1 MANIVAIVGRPN
13 VGKSTF
19 FNRMVGTRSAIM
31 DDVSGVTRDR
41 HYGFSEWTGKFFSVI
56 DTGGYVTGSD
66 DIFEEAIRDQVAL
79 AMDEATV
86 ILFIVDASTGVMPLD
101 KDFANILRKAKKPL
115 FVVVNKADTS
125 DKANMAGEFYSLG
138 LGEIYPVSAQNGSGT
153 GDLLD
158 EVVKHFSDEGI
169 EDPDAGVPKI
179 SILGR
184 PNVGKSSFVNVL
196 LGKQRSIVT
205 DIAGTTRD
213 AINSRYNAF
222 GKEFIITDTAGLRKK
237 AKVTE
242 DIEFYSVMRS
252 IRSLEDSDVC
262 IVMIDA
268 EHGLESQDMN
278 IIGLAHRNKKGI
290 VLLVNKWDLVEDKET
305 NTAKK
310 FEDSIREKL
319 APMHFIP
326 IIFISVL
333 EKQRIFKA
341 IEVAIEVY
349 DNRQRRVATSKLN
362 DTMLKEIEN
371 YPPPAIKG
379 KYVKIKY
386 VTQLPTHTPTFAFFC
401 NLPQYI
407 KEPYERY
414 LENKLRSHFNFEGVP
429 VKLVFRAK

>member
-19 FNRMVGTRSAIM
+19 FNRLVGTRNAIM
-31 DDVSGVTRDR
+31 DDISGVTRDR
-41 HYGFSEWTGKFFSVI
+41 HYGFSEWSGNYFSVI

-66 DIFEEAIRDQVAL
+66 DIFEEAIRDQVNL
-79 AMDEATV
+79 AIEEATV
-86 ILFIVDASTGVMPLD
+86 IIFMVDTVAGLTPLD
-101 KDFANILRKAKKPL
+101 EEFAEVLRKSNKPIFL
-115 FVVVNKADTS
+115 VANKADTGS
-125 DKANMAGEFYSLG
+125 KAQDASEFYSLG
-138 LGEIYPVSAQNGSGT
+138 MGEIHPISSQSGSGT

-158 EVVKHFSDEGI
+158 EVIKHFSDEGI
-169 EDPDAGVPKI
+169 EDPDAGIPKI

-196 LGKQRSIVT
+196 LGKERSIVT
-205 DIAGTTRD
+205 EIAGTTRD

-237 AKVTE
+237 AKVK
-242 DIEFYSVMRS
+242 DNIEFYSVMRS

-268 EHGLESQDMN
+268 TQGFESQDMN
-278 IIGLAHRNKKGI
+278 IVGLAHKNKKGI
-290 VLLVNKWDLVEDKET
+290 VILVNKWDLIENKET

-310 FEDSIREKL
+310 FETQIREKL
-319 APMHFIP
+319 APHHYIP
-326 IIFISVL
+326 IIFISVH

-341 IEVAIEVY
+341 IEKAIEVY
-349 DNRQRRVATSKLN
+349 HNRLQKVPTSKLN
-362 DTMLKEIEN
+362 DVMLKEIEA
-371 YPPPAIKG
+371 YPPPAVKA

-429 VKLVFRAK
+429 VTLVFREK